1 MSIGKLF
8 DSFGTLLFFCK
19 MSILNFWL
27 DMADGTHMFV
37 STLSLNSNKLQQS
50 FLPTRNKRNR
60 EGKMGKNA
68 YKQKEANFFQGKKS
82 IHNTK
87 NLREFQDLEG
97 T

>member
-1 MSIGKLF
+1 
-8 DSFGTLLFFCK
+8 
-19 MSILNFWL
+19 
-27 DMADGTHMFV
+27 MADGTHMFV
-37 STLSLNSNKLQQS
+37 STLSLNSHKLQQRI
-50 FLPTRNKRNR
+50 FYPQETRDR

-68 YKQKEANFFQGKKS
+68 CKQKEANFFQGKKS